1 MTPDRLARKGDES
14 SAVVS
19 IGNSPGAMFQEP
31 QQGFGGLIK
40 RLNIKQQNQ
49 KAKELLFFTWDG
61 PDDLRGVPQAHKG
74 ELVEPPRANV
84 PDFNWAPLPFVHYL
98 FPGVTIWT
106 ASTKYKKKWGK
117 EQKKKSCIVRKI
129 APLCKDSSASLLGNI
144 SRQTTPKSSG
154 L

>member
-1 MTPDRLARKGDES
+1 
-14 SAVVS
+14 
-19 IGNSPGAMFQEP
+19 MFQEP

-117 EQKKKSCIVRKI
+117 EQKKKKLHSAKNSTIMQRLICIPFGKHLKTDYSKTFWAI
-129 APLCKDSSASLLGNI
+129 EKKFNLKLQN
-144 SRQTTPKSSG
+144 
-154 L
+154 